1 MKISKFL
8 SVLIVFFSISVI
20 CCFSASAK
28 VSEKEIIE
36 KFYYIAN
43 AENENTVVYP
53 QKAADGNVYIFLPS
67 SADLSKLVLYSEN
80 EYSYITVSA
89 DKTVKTSFGEE
100 INLLSLFDDYK
111 DQKGEYTVTI
121 TAVPSAG
128 TIYEQKITVM
138 KSERIRSLFLTSED
152 AVSKGRTWVDSSKSN
167 KAKGE
172 MIYLNADGTVFY
184 ADELTELKARGNSTF
199 TDFEKKAYQI
209 KIKNKANLT
218 GDKNNAQKKWVLL
231 ANAADNTLIHNSL
244 VSQLA
249 KDLGMPYTI
258 DCEPVDLYYDGE
270 YRGSYLITDKV
281 EVDKTG
287 IDIQDLDGLI
297 EDANEGAEAYEDPVV
312 VTKTTASKGETDA
325 KKDSAGSY
333 KYVKGLI
340 EPELENGTTHHAY
353 LLEIEFIYRYPN
365 EQSGFVTER
374 GQAVVTKN
382 PEYLTKET
390 GAFISQYFQDFEDA
404 VFSPDGY
411 NKATR
416 KYYYEYCDLD
426 SLVNIYLIN
435 EFTKNYDSF
444 RSSAFFYLP
453 ENEDIMYAGPIWD
466 YDLSFTTGYDGNS
479 QLAGNPE
486 NLWAASKYMLGTLIK
501 IESFRDAVKAKLD
514 RENGDFYAAVQ
525 NMLGENGN
533 IAAFATDVYASQKMN
548 YKLWDITHEETA
560 AFRCTD
566 EETYENAVD
575 FLYHFASERIEW
587 LSETT
592 SEWKGDNYYAPIDPT
607 KWTESFR
614 YHTNLVITS
623 EKKATCTEGGN
634 TEGIVCTDCGTVL
647 KEYKEIDAK
656 GHSWKAATCNSPKKC
671 SGCGLTEG
679 EALSH
684 EYSVDPSDSRNSET
698 CIVYKCSHCKKVMLI
713 TVKPGPK
720 YEQGDVNMDGK
731 VSAADARLALRISAS
746 LEKLTDEILAIGD
759 MTGDNKIT
767 AADARKIL
775 RKSAKLDT

>member
-312 VTKTTASKGETDA
+312 VTKTKSPSA
-325 KKDSAGSY
+325 KDIGSLT
-333 KYVKGLI
+333 VIVLPLI
-340 EPELENGTTHHAY
+340 DLT
-353 LLEIEFIYRYPN
+353 
-365 EQSGFVTER
+365 
-374 GQAVVTKN
+374 N
-382 PEYLTKET
+382 PE
-390 GAFISQYFQDFEDA
+390 
-404 VFSPDGY
+404 
-411 NKATR
+411 
-416 KYYYEYCDLD
+416 
-426 SLVNIYLIN
+426 
-435 EFTKNYDSF
+435 
-444 RSSAFFYLP
+444 
-453 ENEDIMYAGPIWD
+453 
-466 YDLSFTTGYDGNS
+466 
-479 QLAGNPE
+479 
-486 NLWAASKYMLGTLIK
+486 
-501 IESFRDAVKAKLD
+501 
-514 RENGDFYAAVQ
+514 
-525 NMLGENGN
+525 
-533 IAAFATDVYASQKMN
+533 
-548 YKLWDITHEETA
+548 
-560 AFRCTD
+560 
-566 EETYENAVD
+566 
-575 FLYHFASERIEW
+575 
-587 LSETT
+587 
-592 SEWKGDNYYAPIDPT
+592 
-607 KWTESFR
+607 
-614 YHTNLVITS
+614 
-623 EKKATCTEGGN
+623 
-634 TEGIVCTDCGTVL
+634 
-647 KEYKEIDAK
+647 
-656 GHSWKAATCNSPKKC
+656 
-671 SGCGLTEG
+671 
-679 EALSH
+679 
-684 EYSVDPSDSRNSET
+684 
-698 CIVYKCSHCKKVMLI
+698 
-713 TVKPGPK
+713 
-720 YEQGDVNMDGK
+720 
-731 VSAADARLALRISAS
+731 
-746 LEKLTDEILAIGD
+746 
-759 MTGDNKIT
+759 
-767 AADARKIL
+767 
-775 RKSAKLDT
+775 

>member
-1 MKISKFL
+1 MKISRIM
-8 SVLIVFFSISVI
+8 SMLIVVFSIAVI
-20 CCFSASAK
+20 FCFSASAK
-28 VSEKEIIE
+28 VAKKETIE

-67 SADLSKLVLYSEN
+67 SADLSKLVLHSEN

-89 DKTVKTSFGEE
+89 DKTVKTAFGEE
-100 INLLSLFDDYK
+100 IDILSLFDDYK
-111 DQKGEYTVTI
+111 AENGEYTVTV
-121 TAVPSAG
+121 TAVPAAG
-128 TIYEQKITVM
+128 IMYEQKITVM
-138 KSERIRSLFLTSED
+138 KSESIRSLYLSSED
-152 AVSKGRTWVDSSKSN
+152 ADKKGRTWVDTSKDN
-167 KAKGE
+167 KAKGK
-172 MIYLNADGTVFY
+172 MVYLNTDGTVFH

-218 GDKNNAQKKWVLL
+218 GDKDNAQKKWVLL

-244 VSQLA
+244 VAQLA

-281 EVDKTG
+281 EVAKTG

-297 EDANEGAEAYEDPVV
+297 EDANEDTEAYENPVV

-325 KKDSAGSY
+325 KTDSKGSY
-333 KYVKGLI
+333 KFVQGLI
-340 EPELENGTTHHAY
+340 EPELEDGTTHHAY
-353 LLEIEFIYRYPN
+353 LLELEFIYRYPN
-365 EQSGFVTER
+365 EQSGFVTNR

-411 NKATR
+411 NKATG

-435 EFTKNYDSF
+435 EFSKNYDSF

-486 NLWAASKYMLGTLIK
+486 NLWAASKYMLGTLIT
-501 IESFRDAVKAKLD
+501 IESFRDAVKEKLD

-548 YKLWDITHEETA
+548 YKLWDITYAKTA

-575 FLYHFASERIEW
+575 FLYYFASERIEW

-592 SEWKGDNYYAPIDPT
+592 SAWEGDNYYAPTDPT
-607 KWTESFR
+607 KWTQSFR

-656 GHSWKAATCNSPKKC
+656 GHSWKEATCSSPKKC

-679 EALSH
+679 SALSH
-684 EYSVDPSDSRNSET
+684 EYAVDPTDSRNSET
-698 CIVYKCSHCKKVMLI
+698 CIVYKCKYCKKVMLI
-713 TVKPGPK
+713 IVQPKPRFDK
-720 YEQGDVNMDGK
+720 GDVNMDGK
-731 VSAADARLALRISAS
+731 LNAADARLVLRVSAR
-746 LEKLTDEILAIGD
+746 LEELTDEILSIGD
-759 MTGDNKIT
+759 VTGDNKIT
-767 AADARKIL
+767 AADARTIL
-775 RKSAKLDT
+775 RKSAKLES